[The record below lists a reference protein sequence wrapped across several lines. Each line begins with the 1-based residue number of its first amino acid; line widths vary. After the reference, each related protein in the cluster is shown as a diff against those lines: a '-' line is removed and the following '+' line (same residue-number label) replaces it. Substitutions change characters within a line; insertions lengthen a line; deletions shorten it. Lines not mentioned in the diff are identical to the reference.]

1 MTELLF
7 PRIRNYLNTQTALVI
22 NDYLTEY
29 QSYRLNERKI
39 SQLHQLENGQS
50 D

>member
-7 PRIRNYLNTQTALVI
+7 LLIRNYLSTQTALVI

-29 QSYRLNERKI
+29 QLYWLNDRKI

>member
-22 NDYLTEY
+22 NGYLTEY
-29 QSYRLNERKI
+29 QLYWLNERKI
-39 SQLHQLENGQS
+39 SQLHSLENGKS